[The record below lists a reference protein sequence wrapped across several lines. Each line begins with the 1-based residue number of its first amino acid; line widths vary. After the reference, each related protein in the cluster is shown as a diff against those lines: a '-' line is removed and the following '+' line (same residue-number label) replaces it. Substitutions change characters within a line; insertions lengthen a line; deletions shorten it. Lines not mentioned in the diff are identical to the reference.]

1 VIFVYPKRTH
11 KSQQIGSGLERKK
24 GNRESAT
31 MKEAKDVLRI
41 VGVIFLSLFV
51 IVVGGH
57 LLMAAIGVTL
67 GIAGFVFGLA
77 VLLIKLAVGIAVV
90 YLILVGIRA
99 LLR

>member
-1 VIFVYPKRTH
+1 
-11 KSQQIGSGLERKK
+11 
-24 GNRESAT
+24 
-31 MKEAKDVLRI
+31 MKEAKDILRI
-41 VGVIFLSLFV
+41 AGLVFLTIFV

-67 GIAGFVFGLA
+67 GIASLVFALA
-77 VLLIKLAVGIAVV
+77 VFLIKVAIGIAVI

>member
-1 VIFVYPKRTH
+1 
-11 KSQQIGSGLERKK
+11 
-24 GNRESAT
+24 
-31 MKEAKDVLRI
+31 MKEAKDILRLAGL
-41 VGVIFLSLFV
+41 VFLTIFV

-77 VLLIKLAVGIAVV
+77 GFLIKVAIGIAII

>member
-1 VIFVYPKRTH
+1 
-11 KSQQIGSGLERKK
+11 
-24 GNRESAT
+24 

-41 VGVIFLSLFV
+41 IGMIFLSLFV

-77 VLLIKLAVGIAVV
+77 VLLIKLAVGIAIV

-99 LLR
+99 FLR

>member
-1 VIFVYPKRTH
+1 
-11 KSQQIGSGLERKK
+11 
-24 GNRESAT
+24 
-31 MKEAKDVLRI
+31 MKEAKDILRI
-41 VGVIFLSLFV
+41 AGLVLLTIFV

-67 GIAGFVFGLA
+67 GIASLVFALA
-77 VLLIKLAVGIAVV
+77 VFLIKVAIGIAVI

>member
-1 VIFVYPKRTH
+1 
-11 KSQQIGSGLERKK
+11 
-24 GNRESAT
+24 
-31 MKEAKDVLRI
+31 MKEAKDILRLAGL
-41 VGVIFLSLFV
+41 VFLTIFV

-77 VLLIKLAVGIAVV
+77 VFLIKAAIGIAII